1 MNFGF
6 WDGSGTLQEIE
17 IAALVS
23 LLDVLHVQPSV
34 SAVINPLF
42 RFPGSATPAKLVII
56 HPHIQLA
63 FRHIEFDDVSVLQ
76 QRQWP
81 ADERFG

>member
-6 WDGSGTLQEIE
+6 RDSGGALQEIE

-23 LLDVLHVQPSV
+23 LPDVLHVQPSV
-34 SAVINPLF
+34 SALINPLF
-42 RFPGSATPAKLVII
+42 RFPGSATPAKFVII

-63 FRHIEFDDVSVLQ
+63 FRHIEFDDVPVLQ

-81 ADERFG
+81 ADKRLG